1 MEQKDIGG
9 RRRTSLTASRWSRRN
24 SQLTIFF
31 AAVLV
36 AGATTL
42 PGSAAG
48 AAGGVRILAQEVQS
62 LDGSGN
68 NVANPTW
75 GQRNTAYS
83 RVAPVGY
90 RDGISV
96 PNDGPNP
103 RFISNRIINDNSQN
117 IFTGRGSTQWLWQ
130 WGQFVDH
137 DIALAAPCVPPPE
150 CAGGGLPDNIPFNA
164 NDPME
169 QFRNDLGVIQF
180 TRDTAHPGT
189 GTSITNPRQHT
200 NTLSS
205 YLDASNVYGLTPDRL
220 DWLRDGSV
228 DGNPANNG
236 PTLMLPG
243 GFLPQRDARG
253 DVATAP
259 TTVVDGR
266 LRATPNRA
274 VVAGDVRA
282 NENLGLTATHTLFV
296 REHNRIVSQLPNTLT
311 DEEKF
316 QIARRVVIA
325 EQQYITYTQFL
336 PSAGVQLPAYTG
348 YRPNVNASIGQE
360 FATVGYRSHSMVHG
374 EFELEVD
381 ADRFTPAQLASFE
394 AQGLEVQTV
403 GDEVAIAVPLNVMF
417 FNSPLLR
424 QLGLGPLLQAIG
436 AEAQYNND
444 EMFDNHMRSI
454 LFQIPTN
461 ASHECQEPVDPAC
474 FRGVT
479 DLGAIDIQ
487 RTHDHGIPNYNRLRQ
502 AFGLPPRASFTAI
515 TGEATDAFP
524 PGLNA
529 DNPASLQFTSL
540 RDKNG
545 APIALDSPV
554 ANLDATEGTRRT
566 TKAARL
572 RAVFGTVDRVDAF
585 TGMLSEPHVAG
596 TEFGELQ
603 LAMWR
608 TQFTALRDGDR
619 YHYASADTTADLN
632 SIRTL
637 YGIDFRRTLAQIIS
651 SNTDIP
657 AAELSPN
664 VFVIPAGTPLDPSHI
679 TGTQSNRCIDVP
691 FSSTADN
698 TGVEIFDCGAADN
711 QNWNQ
716 QADGTIRVANGGK
729 CLDAFGGPVSRVGDP
744 AVIFACNNSAT
755 QRWRFQSDG
764 RIVNLANGRC
774 LDAEGANTANRT
786 RLILFTCNATAPNQ
800 RFIR

>member
-1 MEQKDIGG
+1 M
-9 RRRTSLTASRWSRRN
+9 SAV
-24 SQLTIFF
+24 
-31 AAVLV
+31 AVLV
-36 AGATTL
+36 AGVTAS

-48 AAGGVRILAQEVQS
+48 VAAAGGVGLRVQDVQS

-75 GQRNTAYS
+75 GQRGTAYA

-96 PNDGPNP
+96 PNDGPNA
-103 RFISNRIINDNSQN
+103 RFISNRIINDKSQN
-117 IFTGRGSTQWLWQ
+117 IFTPRGATQWLWQ

-137 DIALAAPCVPPPE
+137 DIALASPCVPPPE
-150 CAGGGLPDNIPFNA
+150 CAGGGQPDNIPFNA

-169 QFRNDLGVIQF
+169 EFRNDLGVIQF

-189 GTSITNPRQHT
+189 GTSTSNPRQQT

-205 YLDASNVYGLTPDRL
+205 YLDASNVYGTTPDRL
-220 DWLRDGSV
+220 DWLRDGTV
-228 DGNPANNG
+228 DGNPVNNR

-266 LRATPNRA
+266 VRATPERA

-282 NENLGLTATHTLFV
+282 NENMGLTATHTLFV

-311 DEEKF
+311 DEQKF

-325 EQQYITYTQFL
+325 EQQFITYTQFL
-336 PSAGVQLPAYTG
+336 PSAGVRLPAYTG
-348 YRPNVNASIGQE
+348 YRANVNASIGNE
-360 FATVGYRSHSMVHG
+360 FAVVGYRAHSMVHG

-381 ADRFTPAQLASFE
+381 ADRYTAAQLASFE
-394 AQGLEVQTV
+394 AQGLEVV
-403 GDEVAIAVPLNVMF
+403 RGVDEVAIAVPLNVMF
-417 FNSPLLR
+417 FNPVLLR
-424 QLGLGPLLQAIG
+424 ELGLGPLLQAIG

-454 LFQIPTN
+454 LFQIPT
-461 ASHECQEPVDPAC
+461 SPTHECQEPVDPDC

-479 DLGAIDIQ
+479 DLGAIDIA

-502 AFGLPPRASFTAI
+502 AFGLPPRTSFTAI
-515 TGEATDAFP
+515 TGESTDAFP

-529 DNPASLQFTSL
+529 DNPASLDFTAL

-545 APIALDSPV
+545 APIALDSAV
-554 ANLDATEGTRRT
+554 ANLDAVVGTRRT

-572 RAVFGTVDRVDAF
+572 RAVFGSVDRVDAF

-619 YHYASADTTADLN
+619 YHYASADTSADLN
-632 SIRTL
+632 AIRTQF
-637 YGIDFRRTLAQIIS
+637 GIDFRRNLGDIIAQ
-651 SNTDIP
+651 NTDIP
-657 AAELSPN
+657 RADMSPD
-664 VFVIPAGTPLDPSHI
+664 VFMVPATEPLAPSPVK
-679 TGTQSNRCIDVP
+679 GVQANRCIDVP
-691 FSSTADN
+691 FSSTTDN
-698 TGVEIFDCGAADN
+698 TGVEIFDCNAGDN
-711 QNWNQ
+711 QAWNQ
-716 QADGTIRVANGGK
+716 QSDGTIRVANSGK
-729 CLDAFGGPVSRVGDP
+729 CLDSFGGPQSQIRDP
-744 AVIFACNNSAT
+744 AVIFACNGSPT
-755 QRWRFQSDG
+755 QRWRFLGDG
-764 RIVNLANGRC
+764 TIHNVANGRC
-774 LDAEGANTANRT
+774 LDVSGAGTANRT
-786 RLILFTCNATAPNQ
+786 PVIMFTCQNSANQ
-800 RFIR
+800 RFTR